1 MDYFLQ
7 NWRSQ
12 MAEKYIYS
20 GDVLL
25 DIGCYDGS
33 FLAKVQNKVSHAV
46 GLDIV
51 VPLDV
56 VPTVQDRLIV
66 ADISAGLPF
75 PDGIFDVVSL
85 LAVFEHLQNNEFVV
99 RELSRLLHPG
109 GRVVLTV
116 PGGHVDRVL
125 DLLIAAGIAD
135 GMSLEEHHGYQATD
149 TPLLFEKHGF
159 TLQNWHRF
167 QFGLNNLFVFYKL

>member
-7 NWRSQ
+7 NWRSR
-12 MAEKYIYS
+12 MAEKYICP

-33 FLAKVQNKVSHAV
+33 FLAKVQDRVSCVV
-46 GLDIV
+46 GLDIAVPLAV
-51 VPLDV
+51 VPE
-56 VPTVQDRLIV
+56 VQDRLIV

-99 RELSRLLHPG
+99 PELSRLLRPG

-116 PGGHVDRVL
+116 PGGYVDRVL
-125 DLLIAAGIAD
+125 DLLIAIGMAD
-135 GMSLEEHHGYQATD
+135 GMSLEEHHGYQAAD
-149 TPLLFEKHGF
+149 TPPLFEKHGF
-159 TLQNWHRF
+159 ALQSWRRF
-167 QFGLNNLFVFYKL
+167 QLGLNNLFVFYKL